1 MFKREKKVYLEL
13 TDAERRLVRM
23 YLMSW
28 RNKLT
33 AQGRDAG
40 PVNDID
46 KADDIIKA
54 YSSCNTVHT
63 PLSVRW
69 TQGGVNF

>member
-1 MFKREKKVYLEL
+1 
-13 TDAERRLVRM
+13 M

-40 PVNDID
+40 PVNDFID
-46 KADDIIKA
+46 EADDIIKT

-63 PLSVRW
+63 PLFVCR
-69 TQGGVNF
+69 T

>member
-1 MFKREKKVYLEL
+1 MCEWEKKVYLEL

-23 YLMSW
+23 YLMNW

-40 PVNDID
+40 PVNDLLL
-46 KADDIIKA
+46 KLMA
-54 YSSCNTVHT
+54 H
-63 PLSVRW
+63 
-69 TQGGVNF
+69 G